1 MVVIRREKK
10 IRSRSEHDPDGPDS
24 VSAAGSGSEIQ
35 DDNGSVTG
43 RNGIEICIE
52 GGLKR
57 VSLYYPDL
65 TAIPKRRDAASIIYP
80 AVLINVRLCA
90 ESYSMIE

>member
-24 VSAAGSGSEIQ
+24 VPAAGSESELQ

-57 VSLYYPDL
+57 VSLYYPFL
-65 TAIPKRRDAASIIYP
+65 KAIPKSQDAASIICT
-80 AVLINVRLCA
+80 AVRINVRLCL
-90 ESYSMIE
+90 ET

>member
-1 MVVIRREKK
+1 MIRTAL
-10 IRSRSEHDPDGPDS
+10 IPSLLPDPKAS
-24 VSAAGSGSEIQ
+24 SGT

-65 TAIPKRRDAASIIYP
+65 TAIPKSQDAVSIICT
-80 AVLINVRLCA
+80 AVRINVRLCL
-90 ESYSMIE
+90 ET

>member
-1 MVVIRREKK
+1 MIPTAL
-10 IRSRSEHDPDGPDS
+10 IPSLLPDPKAS
-24 VSAAGSGSEIQ
+24 SGT

-57 VSLYYPDL
+57 VSLYYPFL
-65 TAIPKRRDAASIIYP
+65 KAIPKSQDAASIICT
-80 AVLINVRLCA
+80 AARINVRLCL
-90 ESYSMIE
+90 ETYNMIE